1 MAKQFEHLYA
11 ALLLFLTVKGAANQP
26 TPEEAA
32 ANTAAATICTI
43 DAYYEAISAE
53 LESWL
58 TQVATATEAL
68 AKQQQ
73 LLALAALRSHDEAKK
88 RAYIALGQIVAAKI
102 TANVAANAQSAPA
115 IVKAVEITNMRR
127 AEQAVSA
134 GALAKTVIT
143 GAQHAAAEAQATL
156 LMQGGGASRR
166 ICTASTTAIPSYKLS
181 CKEDTDKIAAAK
193 QISKA
198 LHALNELVT
207 FSSSSLAT
215 HTTTVVVETVGDTTS
230 NNWAAGSGAKHCD
243 KHNDSPATAAA
254 TTTGL
259 GVASLTITT
268 GATRKTL
275 NIEETRNSKD
285 DENLKTTEG
294 ERKTLTSD
302 KELVNALY
310 AAIKAKPA
318 TRKKLTSESLTEL
331 AATPIAISIYNYLT
345 NPGTKLPT
353 ETPTAEKVAQLIF
366 GKSKGDVGTEFLK
379 PLESDSNSIPTSDK
393 PITGPTT
400 KIAAENYNEAMAYYT
415 ALNLKKTVPS
425 TAGGSPKEDGKE
437 DAADKTG
444 EKKDGDKKDEVCTAT
459 EEGKCDK
466 TKCDWNAEK
475 KVCKVKEGTV
485 IISAVTKVPLLLAVL
500 LLA

>member
-1 MAKQFEHLYA
+1 M
-11 ALLLFLTVKGAANQP
+11 
-26 TPEEAA
+26 
-32 ANTAAATICTI
+32 
-43 DAYYEAISAE
+43 
-53 LESWL
+53 
-58 TQVATATEAL
+58 
-68 AKQQQ
+68 
-73 LLALAALRSHDEAKK
+73 ALR
-88 RAYIALGQIVAAKI
+88 QIVGTKI
-102 TANVAANAQSAPA
+102 KENVAANARLAPA

-181 CKEDTDKIAAAK
+181 CSKETEKIAAAAK
-193 QISKA
+193 ISKA
-198 LHALNELVT
+198 LHSLKQLVT
-207 FSSSSLAT
+207 FSASTLAT
-215 HTTTVVVETVGDTTS
+215 QTTAVVVETVGDTS
-230 NNWAAGSGAKHCD
+230 GQSWAAGSGNKHCD
-243 KHNDSPATAAA
+243 KHTGSATTAAA

-275 NIEETRNSKD
+275 NIEETRSGPD
-285 DENLKTTEG
+285 DDNLKTNDG
-294 ERKTLTSD
+294 ERQAITSD

-318 TRKKLTSESLTEL
+318 TTKKLTSESLTEL

-345 NPGTKLPT
+345 HDGTKIPT

-400 KIAAENYNEAMAYYT
+400 KIAAEHYNEAMAYYT
-415 ALNLKKTVPS
+415 ALNLKKTVAS

-437 DAADKTG
+437 DAADQA
-444 EKKDGDKKDEVCTAT
+444 ENKKEEQNKDECKAT

-475 KVCKVKEGTV
+475 KQCKV
-485 IISAVTKVPLLLAVL
+485 
-500 LLA
+500 

>member
-1 MAKQFEHLYA
+1 M
-11 ALLLFLTVKGAANQP
+11 
-26 TPEEAA
+26 
-32 ANTAAATICTI
+32 
-43 DAYYEAISAE
+43 
-53 LESWL
+53 
-58 TQVATATEAL
+58 
-68 AKQQQ
+68 
-73 LLALAALRSHDEAKK
+73 ALR
-88 RAYIALGQIVAAKI
+88 QIVGTKI
-102 TANVAANAQSAPA
+102 KENVAANARLAPA

-181 CKEDTDKIAAAK
+181 CSKETEKIAAAAK
-193 QISKA
+193 ISKA
-198 LHALNELVT
+198 LHSLKQLVT
-207 FSSSSLAT
+207 FSASTLAT
-215 HTTTVVVETVGDTTS
+215 QTTAVVVETVGDTS
-230 NNWAAGSGAKHCD
+230 GQSWAAGSGNKHCD
-243 KHNDSPATAAA
+243 KHTGSATTAAA

-275 NIEETRNSKD
+275 NIEETRSGPD
-285 DENLKTTEG
+285 DDNLKTNDG
-294 ERKTLTSD
+294 ERQAITSD

-318 TRKKLTSESLTEL
+318 TTKKLTSESLTEL

-345 NPGTKLPT
+345 NPGAKLPT
-353 ETPTAEKVAQLIF
+353 ETPAAEKVAQLIF

-400 KIAAENYNEAMAYYT
+400 KISAENYNEAMAYYT
-415 ALNLKKTVPS
+415 ALNLKKTVAS
-425 TAGGSPKEDGKE
+425 TAGGNHKEDGQE
-437 DAADKTG
+437 DAAGKKE